1 MQTTISSTARLS
13 VQLRKS
19 LRPQSGFAAFGL
31 HGLLLLCAAV
41 GALPTLAATRTWTGS
56 ANGWFTN
63 TANWQGGIAPINND
77 AVIFSDIA
85 VRRVITNTLTT
96 FSLDSITFSGSNFTL
111 RGLGDINM
119 FINEG
124 IYSHAPGTNL
134 IEHRLT
140 FNGGIVTSN
149 SVAGSLLHL
158 KTHLPTGNSGNLINI
173 YGGHT
178 FQGAGDTALEH
189 FRSLGDQSQTLT
201 KEGPGTLIF
210 SGTAA
215 FHSGQFNV
223 NAGRCQL
230 EDAILNSS
238 YVNVASNATVA
249 GNATLVNLFV
259 SPGGNVEPGMGGGLD
274 INTEIALAIG
284 SFLKAPFR
292 LNGNNPQAGRIDLNG
307 QLSSGNN
314 LVGLEFIATEPL
326 VNFNGQAFTLIRD
339 VTGQVDSIPRLFVGV
354 PEGGYVGGVGQVFK
368 VNYQAGD
375 SNDLVLTH
383 QTNVPAPAGT
393 HIWAGGSGGNG
404 NWRTATNWSGN
415 TAPTNTHNLVFPASA
430 SGRSVTNDFIGAPV
444 FGELR
449 FGAPNYVIRGQPFS
463 LFGGINVS
471 NAAAARFRTR
481 VEVAADQTFRND
493 DTLIFF
499 EGVNVWD
506 RTLTFTGTGQTEIQ
520 GNLLGGFNGVLVKNG
535 TGTLLLSGSNSFNG
549 DMVFNRGLTISE
561 ATFPAAGGDAKFSL
575 TIDGTLQLTGGNV
588 PGLLGDGGTLR
599 LDAPAVSAGNVKL
612 TNTVVL
618 WDLSASP
625 GLTVDGTITL
635 SGAILQLTNSA
646 AALPAQNF
654 FTNLLVTGGS
664 AISGTY
670 AGLPENSIVTYG
682 SNQFFIHYTGGSGN
696 DLVLELIPPVTTYTW
711 DGGGADNYWLNR
723 TNWAGNQT
731 IGINANLVFPS
742 GAVRTVNTN
751 GVTPVF
757 TLYNRLELRGAGYSL
772 RGIPLTLAEGI
783 QHKPSPANAT
793 NTVAFDLDLLGDLSV
808 QNDSGLLR
816 LAGDID
822 LAGYDLDLTSIGDT
836 RLTGQLRGGGQLI
849 KTGAGLFELGSTN
862 DPNAFTGEIVAEV
875 GTLEVTGNFRAGRTR
890 VQSGAILSGDGT
902 VNSVTVE
909 PGGRVTPG
917 FNGAGDLTAR
927 GMTFASGGVLAV
939 NLYPTGSANTNRLHA
954 GPGNLVLSNATLELN
969 LAHTPQPGEHHVLV
983 DELNLGNIVGT
994 FAGLPENAL
1003 LPANS
1008 AFYIISYINGPVEL
1022 DYYSVAPSANT
1033 RIWQGNGSV
1042 APLWGNNANWTGSTP
1057 PGLGESVLFPA
1068 SASARTTT
1076 NEIVRTY
1083 NQLRFAA
1090 PNYEV
1095 WAPQMGLLSG
1105 IVVSNNAG
1113 ARIHTPLIAVSNL
1126 VFDAA
1131 DFLRLY
1137 DSLTL
1142 VDRSLTITGA
1152 GETRLDGAVKGT
1164 ASLFKNGAGS
1174 LRLAQVSL
1182 GGFTANNGTVELD
1195 NLTASSPLPLITTG
1209 NLQFD
1214 PTVTLRARFG
1224 DDNTAARAPMQAGSN
1239 FRPNGATLVLEINY
1253 AAAIGDVLV
1262 LATAAN
1268 PITNTFAGLPEGA
1281 TLLAGGVTWQISYA
1295 ANGGKRVTLTAQ
1307 NTAPAA
1313 PTISGITR
1321 LGNGNIRVDGLGA
1334 TNIPITL
1341 EVSSNLVD
1349 WVFLANRSMA
1359 DGTFQFTESNPS
1371 AFAARFYRARLE

>member
-1 MQTTISSTARLS
+1 MQTTILAPTW
-13 VQLRKS
+13 LRVRSRKPGS
-19 LRPQSGFAAFGL
+19 IGLFPPHFWPRWLGF
-31 HGLLLLCAAV
+31 LCLVA
-41 GALPTLAATRTWTGS
+41 GALPALAATRTWTGS

-63 TANWQGGIAPINND
+63 TANWQGGIAPVNND
-77 AVIFSDIA
+77 AVIFPDSA
-85 VRRVITNTLTT
+85 TRKVITNTLAS
-96 FSLDSITFSGSNFTL
+96 FSLDAVTFAGSNFVL
-111 RGLGDINM
+111 RGLGDINL

-149 SVAGSLLHL
+149 SVSGSRLHL

-178 FQGAGDTALEH
+178 FQGAGDTALEN
-189 FRSLGDQSQTLT
+189 FRSLDDQSQTLR
-201 KEGPGTLIF
+201 KEGSGTLIF

-215 FHSGQFNV
+215 FHNGQFNI
-223 NAGRCQL
+223 NAGRFQL
-230 EDAILNSS
+230 EVATLNSS
-238 YVNVASNATVA
+238 VVNVASNATIA
-249 GNATLVNLFV
+249 GKAALGELYIAAGGSIEPDTVTGLEILNFVTLD
-259 SPGGNVEPGMGGGLD
+259 PGSVLRIPFTQVGTPD
-274 INTEIALAIG
+274 AAQ
-284 SFLKAPFR
+284 LK
-292 LNGNNPQAGRIDLNG
+292 LNG
-307 QLSSGNN
+307 QLSASENR
-314 LVGLEFIATEPL
+314 VGLELFAADELAGFDGQTFKIINDTSSTTE
-326 VNFNGQAFTLIRD
+326 
-339 VTGQVDSIPRLFVGV
+339 SIPRIFVGV
-354 PEGGYVGGVGQVFK
+354 PEGGYVGGVGQVFQ
-368 VNYQAGD
+368 VNYQTGAGN
-375 SNDLVLTH
+375 NDLVLTH
-383 QTNVPAPAGT
+383 QTNAPAPAGT
-393 HIWAGGSGGNG
+393 RTWAGVSGGNG
-404 NWRTATNWSGN
+404 DWRTATNWSGN

-430 SGRSVTNDFIGAPV
+430 SGRSVTNDFTGAAL

-449 FGAPNYVIRGQPFS
+449 FGAPNYVVRGQPFS
-463 LFGGINVS
+463 LFGGLTVS
-471 NAAAARFRTR
+471 NGAAARFRTR
-481 VEVAADQTFRND
+481 VEVAAEQTFRND

-499 EGVNVWD
+499 DGLHVWD
-506 RTLTFTGTGQTEIQ
+506 RTLTLTGTGQTEIP
-520 GNLLGGFNGVLVKNG
+520 GNLLGGFNGLFVKNG
-535 TGTLLLSGSNSFNG
+535 TGTLLLSGSNAFNG
-549 DMVFNRGLTISE
+549 EMIFSRGVTVTD
-561 ATFPAAGGDAKFSL
+561 ATFPAAGGSKCSV
-575 TIDGTLQLTGGNV
+575 TTNGTLQVTGGSL

-599 LDAPAVSAGNVKL
+599 LDAPAVSTSNVKL
-612 TNTVVL
+612 TNTVVR
-618 WDLSASP
+618 WDLSAGP
-625 GLTVDGTITL
+625 GLTVNGSLTL
-635 SGAILQLTNSA
+635 SGAILELTNSA
-646 AALPAQNF
+646 GALPAQNF
-654 FTNLLVTGGS
+654 FTNVLVTGGS

-682 SNQFFIHYTGGSGN
+682 PDQFFVHYVGGSGN

-723 TNWAGNQT
+723 TNWTGNQA
-731 IGINANLVFPS
+731 IGLNANLVFPA
-742 GAVRTVNTN
+742 GAARLVNSN

-757 TLYNRLELRGAGYSL
+757 TLYNRLEVRGAGYSL
-772 RGIPLTLAEGI
+772 RGIPLTLADGI
-783 QHKPSPANAT
+783 LHKPSPANST
-793 NTVAFDLDLLGDLSV
+793 NAILFDLDLFGPLSV

-816 LAGDID
+816 LLGEID
-822 LAGYDLDLTSIGDT
+822 LAGYDLNVSGIGET
-836 RLTGQLRGGGQLI
+836 RHFGQLRGSGRLT
-849 KTGAGLFELGSTN
+849 KSGAGLLELGSTN
-862 DPNAFTGEIVAEV
+862 SPTVFTGEIVAESGPV
-875 GTLEVTGNFRAGRTR
+875 EVTGTFHAGTTR
-890 VQSGAILSGDGT
+890 IRSGATLSGDGT
-902 VNSVTVE
+902 VKSVTVE
-909 PGGRVTPG
+909 AGGRVTPG
-917 FNGAGDLTAR
+917 IGGTGILTAR
-927 GMTFASGGVLAV
+927 GMSFAPGAVLAL
-939 NLYPTGSANTNRLHA
+939 NLYPTNSTSTNQLY
-954 GPGNLVLSNATLELN
+954 GGLGGVNLSNATLELN
-969 LAHTPQPGEHHVLV
+969 LSHTPQPGEHHVLV
-983 DELNLGNIVGT
+983 LGNVVGT

-1003 LPANS
+1003 IPVAG
-1008 AFYIISYINGPVEL
+1008 AFYKISYINGPVEL
-1022 DYYSVAPSANT
+1022 DYYSVAPSANVRT
-1033 RIWQGNGSV
+1033 WQGNGSV
-1042 APLWGNNANWTGSTP
+1042 AAFWGNNANWTGSTP

-1095 WAPQMGLLSG
+1095 WAPQLGLLAG

-1113 ARIHTPLIAVSNL
+1113 ARIRTPIIAVSNL
-1126 VFDAA
+1126 VFDVA

-1142 VDRSLTITGA
+1142 VDRSLTVTGA
-1152 GETRLDGAVKGT
+1152 GETRLDGAVTGT
-1164 ASLFKNGAGS
+1164 TSLFKNGAGS
-1174 LRLAQVSL
+1174 LRLAQATL

-1195 NLTASSPLPLITTG
+1195 NLTASSPLPLITSG
-1209 NLQFD
+1209 NIQFD
-1214 PTVTLRARFG
+1214 PNVTLRARFG

-1239 FRPNGATLVLEINY
+1239 FRPNGATLALEINY

-1321 LGNGNIRVDGLGA
+1321 LGNGNIRIDGLGA

-1349 WVFLANRSMA
+1349 WVFLANRSVA